1 MAERL
6 SLRPTASI
14 SQMESVRWGGV
25 ISPYGV
31 LNLPHEHCF
40 AWCIAHG
47 SAQYKQSHHVSPKQG
62 KSCDGAVKKQKEG
75 RMDDKNVC
83 KKAFVM
89 SVLCI
94 FSIIILA
101 ILVMFVGD

>member
-1 MAERL
+1 MSCALERAQDAIYHRNKGNL
-6 SLRPTASI
+6 VT
-14 SQMESVRWGGV
+14 VR
-25 ISPYGV
+25 
-31 LNLPHEHCF
+31 L
-40 AWCIAHG
+40 
-47 SAQYKQSHHVSPKQG
+47 
-62 KSCDGAVKKQKEG
+62 KKQKEG

-101 ILVMFVGD
+101 ILVIFVGG